1 MADEANEVTEFLKA
15 PNDQKDA
22 KRELSTS
29 DTQCGFGIFKG
40 PRIQRYFH
48 KENIA
53 HLSFEVIPI
62 AAGPRSTCLWCCSAS
77 PVVL

>member
-15 PNDQKDA
+15 PNDKKDA
-22 KRELSTS
+22 KRELPTS

-48 KENIA
+48 KENIS
-53 HLSFEVIPI
+53 LSSFHVILI
-62 AAGPRSTCLWCCSAS
+62 IAGPRSTCLWCCSAS
-77 PVVL
+77 PAAL